1 MEKSEK
7 QKMQQLHRLLN
18 LGWYLVAYNEFS
30 SRQSWKTVICK
41 GTTRRNLIFEKNLP
55 MTLSENQLPREEI
68 LSRGLKGLF
77 KSPPD

>member
-7 QKMQQLHRLLN
+7 QKMQQLHRLLT

-30 SRQSWKTVICK
+30 SCQGWKTVVCK
-41 GTTRRNLIFEKNLP
+41 GVARRNFIFEKNLP
-55 MTLSENQLPREEI
+55 MTLSETQLPREEI
-68 LSRGLKGLF
+68 LSRGLKGLL